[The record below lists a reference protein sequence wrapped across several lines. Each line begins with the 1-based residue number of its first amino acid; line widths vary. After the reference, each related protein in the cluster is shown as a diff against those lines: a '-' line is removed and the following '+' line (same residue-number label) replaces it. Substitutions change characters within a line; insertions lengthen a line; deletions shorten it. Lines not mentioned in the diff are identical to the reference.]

1 MTSAADIWGKDKSG
15 LSCKIEGHFALS
27 SCFAWKIIQ
36 VFFLSIQIIK
46 FHYKD
51 REASIKIPIKI
62 PMAAKAALHF
72 CQNQV
77 LSACNLPRAQ
87 HVIP

>member
-36 VFFLSIQIIK
+36 VFLSVIDFQIIK
-46 FHYKD
+46 IRYKD
-51 REASIKIPIKI
+51 REASIKIP
-62 PMAAKAALHF
+62 MAAEAALHF